1 MTYRLVH
8 IDILEHP
15 VLRGTG
21 KRRREYSDTEAFIW
35 LIHQAR
41 RKPGKVK
48 LEAGEIALAEG
59 ELCHSFRFMKD
70 AWNWSLG
77 RVQSFLERL
86 VRNDMV
92 NTRTDTG
99 RLVISLCN
107 FRKFQQPPRERNTRS
122 NTVEKVVPIHSQ
134 YENQQER
141 NRKKN
146 NVDETRGVGAEGG
159 LGETSFPTPAHPFAL
174 PGQLD
179 LLKDQAP
186 EAVTD
191 VTSAVVTQIGAFI
204 VDPDPVVPAPEPDPV
219 VLDPVPPEPAAPELA
234 PPSVVI
240 TATFQPVPFTLPPP
254 DVPPIPPDNVV
265 QITAHKGKPK
275 KGDPGRRWG
284 PDEEVPP
291 DWIEAGH
298 RVRFQNGLPWA
309 DLEAEARRFA
319 RHWTSPDAKNALK
332 KDWKTTWIKWVDKP
346 LQRNSQGFQGVYN
359 EQRHHASAQ
368 GQRPQKRDAA
378 MGALAYY
385 LEIPDED
392 PEDPGFW
399 N

>member
-48 LEAGEIALAEG
+48 LEGAEIALAEG

-146 NVDETRGVGAEGG
+146 NVGETRDVGAERG
-159 LGETSFPTPAHPFAL
+159 LGETKSFPTPAHPFAL

-179 LLKDQAP
+179 LLKDAAP
-186 EAVTD
+186 DAASFV
-191 VTSAVVTQIGAFI
+191 A
-204 VDPDPVVPAPEPDPV
+204 DPDPVVPAPDPDPV

-275 KGDPGRRWG
+275 KGDPGTRWD
-284 PDEEVPP
+284 PDREVPP
-291 DWIEAGH
+291 EWIAEAIRKREGWGY
-298 RVRFQNGLPWA
+298 QPA

-319 RHWTSPDAKNALK
+319 RHWSSISGKSTTERG
-332 KDWKTTWIKWVDKP
+332 WKATWLNWVDKP
-346 LQRNSQGFQGVYN
+346 LARNNQGFQGVYN
-359 EQRHHASAQ
+359 EQRHHVSAK
-368 GQRPQKRDAA
+368 GQRPQKRNAA
-378 MGALAYY
+378 MGALAAIF
-385 LEIPDED
+385 EIED
-392 PEDPGFW
+392 SDT
-399 N
+399 